1 MSELLSPEEL
11 AGIREDARQTTEVD
25 TCIIERIVDEGQLQ
39 PNGLIIPS
47 PRATIYIGFC
57 AIYPILS
64 RRDRFDELG
73 EGLTFT
79 RQYRVDLPW
88 TVDDVQIRDRLT
100 MVTSEDLQLIGREFE
115 VRDVVVET
123 NIGLRRLTVHDFRE

>member
-1 MSELLSPEEL
+1 MSELLSQEEL
-11 AGIREDARQTTEVD
+11 DGIREDARQTNEVD
-25 TCIIERIVDEGQLQ
+25 TCKIERITTEGQLL
-39 PNGLIIPS
+39 PSGLITPD
-47 PRATIYIGFC
+47 PRSLIYTGFC
-57 AIYPILS
+57 AMYPILS

-88 TVDDVQIRDRLT
+88 TVATVQIRDRFTVL
-100 MVTSEDLQLIGREFE
+100 TSEDPQLINREFE

>member
-1 MSELLSPEEL
+1 MTELLSQEEL
-11 AGIREDARQTTEVD
+11 DGIREDTRQTSEVD
-25 TCIIERIVDEGQLQ
+25 ICLIERIVDEGTLL
-39 PNGLIIPS
+39 PNGLIVVG
-47 PRATIYIGFC
+47 PRATIYTGFC

-64 RRDRFDELG
+64 RRDRFDEFG

-88 TVDDVQIRDRLT
+88 HVDNVQIRDRFT
-100 MVTSEDLQLIGREFE
+100 VTVSEDPQLLGREFE

-123 NIGLRRLTVHDFRE
+123 NVGVRRLTVHDFRE